1 MDQSATHAR
10 KFKVGLCESQPAT
23 AEGLRSLLETTDHLE
38 CVWAAPQPA
47 VAMQL
52 TRQLQV
58 DVLLLDKH
66 TGQQAVI
73 RCLEQ
78 LRSQSPPTAAVVW
91 GASLGEAEGLL
102 YLQAGARGLLKKTAG
117 LPLIVQCLTAVA
129 RGAVWIDENVAP
141 GEEKPAESLH
151 QLTPREHQVLELVRQ
166 GLRNRE
172 IAAALGIR
180 PGTVK
185 IHLRHIFEK
194 TGIHGRYTLALNL
207 LAAQPAERTQRA
219 EVA

>member
-1 MDQSATHAR
+1 MDQSTTDGR

-38 CVWAAPQPA
+38 CVWAVSHLAI
-47 VAMQL
+47 AMQL
-52 TRQLQV
+52 ARQSQA

-66 TGQQAVI
+66 MGHQAVI
-73 RCLEQ
+73 RW
-78 LRSQSPPTAAVVW
+78 LRELPIQSPATAAVVW

-129 RGAVWIDENVAP
+129 RGAVWIDESVAP

-151 QLTPREHQVLELVRQ
+151 QLTPREQQVLELVRQ

-207 LAAQPAERTQRA
+207 LAAKSAEKTRRA